1 MRFQHSLLVLAIA
14 GALSACGG
22 SSDSSTPD
30 NNTGGDNTGGDNT
43 GSTTTVVTEGVI
55 TGFGSVYVN
64 GQRYGSDNAAIAVG
78 NSPAADEAQLRVGM
92 VVTVAASPL
101 TTLKSMIG

>member
-1 MRFQHSLLVLAIA
+1 M
-14 GALSACGG
+14 
-22 SSDSSTPD
+22 
-30 NNTGGDNTGGDNT
+30 
-43 GSTTTVVTEGVI
+43 
-55 TGFGSVYVN
+55 YVN